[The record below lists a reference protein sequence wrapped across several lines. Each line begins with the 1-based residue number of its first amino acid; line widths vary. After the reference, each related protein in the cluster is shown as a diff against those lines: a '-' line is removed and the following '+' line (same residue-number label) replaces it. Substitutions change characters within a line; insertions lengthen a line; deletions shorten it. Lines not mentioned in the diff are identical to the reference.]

1 MCLRWCIEPGVA
13 LARSTGQRGP
23 KRLLSIDSEQRK
35 AARIEIAK
43 ATELEEP
50 TIES

>member
-1 MCLRWCIEPGVA
+1 MCLQWCIEPGVA

-23 KRLLSIDSEQRK
+23 KRLSIGSEQRK